1 MKPSKLTPYRLPL
14 TILVFFI
21 AYSLLT
27 RTPLFVIPSAISL
40 MIGDIFSAFDGAKE
54 GEQIALILAILL
66 CVFAHF
72 GSGKY
77 MKVDDQA
84 NKKGLLK
91 GIGMVVLIT
100 AAYIYN
106 IVQ

>member
-1 MKPSKLTPYRLPL
+1 MKPSKLTPYRMPL
-14 TILVFFI
+14 TILAFFI
-21 AYSLLT
+21 AYSLLA
-27 RTPLFVIPSAISL
+27 RTPLFVIPSSISL
-40 MIGDIFSAFDGAKE
+40 MIGDIFSAFDGVKE

-66 CVFAHF
+66 SVFAHF

-77 MKVDDQA
+77 MKVDEQA